1 MSYVEIKHCTK
12 SVKKRTIL
20 DDINLSLEKG
30 NVYGFVGHNGS
41 GKTVLFKIIAG
52 IIYADSGEVL
62 IDGKIVN
69 AATAYPVTRGVMIE
83 NVGLWPYLG
92 AKENLEILAGINGKI
107 GEKEI
112 DEVLKRVQLDT
123 GRKSFS
129 KFSLGMKQRLILA
142 QAIMEKP
149 ELLILDEPT
158 NALDKDGIAL
168 FENIVKSE
176 VSRGA
181 TVLIASHSMENLNEL
196 CDSIIHLA
204 DGKITEVR
212 GERQ

>member
-30 NVYGFVGHNGS
+30 KVYGFVGHNGS

-69 AATAYPVTRGVMIE
+69 AATAYPVNRGVMIE

-149 ELLILDEPT
+149 ELLIMDEPT

-168 FENIVKSE
+168 YEDIVKSE

-196 CDSIIHLA
+196 CDGIIHLA
-204 DGKITEVR
+204 DGKITEIQ
-212 GERQ
+212 GE

>member
-1 MSYVEIKHCTK
+1 MSYIEIKHCTK

-30 NVYGFVGHNGS
+30 KVYGFVGHNGS

-168 FENIVKSE
+168 FEDIVKSE

-196 CDSIIHLA
+196 CDGIIHLA
-204 DGKITEVR
+204 DGKITEVQ
-212 GERQ
+212 GE